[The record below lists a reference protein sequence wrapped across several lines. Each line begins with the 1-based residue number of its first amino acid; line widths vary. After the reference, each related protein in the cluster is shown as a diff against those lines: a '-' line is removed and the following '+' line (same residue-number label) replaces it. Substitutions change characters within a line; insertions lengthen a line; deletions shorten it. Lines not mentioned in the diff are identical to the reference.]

1 MNKIIKKSGW
11 LEKITHLLGR
21 EPEDK
26 EELIELLHASFE
38 KNLLDSDALSMLEG
52 VLQVSEMAARDIM
65 IPRSQSYM
73 ADVKSPMTD
82 IIGLA
87 VETNHSRFPV
97 FENNKDEILGILL
110 AKDLLRYY
118 KDPESFDLR
127 DMLRP
132 AVFIPE
138 SKPLNV
144 LLKEFRSNRNHMAIV
159 VDEYSGVAGLITI
172 EDVLEQIVGE
182 IEDEYDFDE
191 SEANIL
197 EDKFGQ
203 FRVKAVTE
211 ISDINDHFG
220 TNFPDSDFDTIGGL
234 VLAHLGKLPEIGEE
248 IKIGELSI
256 TVTRSD
262 SRRVHALLVEKINI
276 DQKP

>member
-1 MNKIIKKSGW
+1 MNKIIKKSSW
-11 LEKITHLLGR
+11 FEKITHLLGR